1 MAFLN
6 ETGLKKF
13 WDICTQKFLGKDD
26 KVSAANITTTQ
37 GNKFVTNGE
46 NLNTSLDEI
55 LYSPLV
61 FNSFYPQTR
70 LTPQVFFEYDE
81 DIEGFRFITSSFC
94 NEDANSG
101 NGLVLAGT
109 NISPLT
115 FYLAKNNAEDLPDT
129 YKKAF
134 SLTLDYNA
142 SDGTTVAVTLLNSG
156 LTASEVLEG
165 DVNPDIMLST
175 MMQKLFNNNSLATTM
190 DAKFW
195 VKILWGDN
203 KQPLMEFSTN

>member
-37 GNKFVTNGE
+37 GNNFVTNGG
-46 NLNTSLDEI
+46 NLDTSLDEI

-61 FNSFYPQTR
+61 FNSFYPLTR
-70 LTPQVFFEYDE
+70 LTPQVFYEYDE
-81 DIEGFRFITSSFC
+81 DIEGFRFITSNFS
-94 NEDANSG
+94 NENINSG
-101 NGLVLAGT
+101 SGLVLANT
-109 NISPLT
+109 EISPMT
-115 FYLAKNNAEDLPDT
+115 FYLAGSNAEGLPDT

-134 SLTLDYNA
+134 SLSLTYDGRA
-142 SDGTTVAVTLLNSG
+142 GTTVTVTLLSSA

-165 DVNPDIMLST
+165 DENPDILLST
-175 MMQKLFNNNSLATTM
+175 VLRKLFNDNSLATTE

-195 VKILWGDN
+195 VKILWGAN
-203 KQPLMEFSTN
+203 NQPLMEFSTN